1 MFRFDFVQDGGDEQT
16 RTAQNAKKEPK
27 EPALTEISLI
37 ELVRTQ
43 RFSLLMTNE
52 DSFIVGHF
60 ALPHILLPSADTAI
74 RGPSRTFSLSAGSL

>member
-1 MFRFDFVQDGGDEQT
+1 MFKFDFVQDGEDEQT

-43 RFSLLMTNE
+43 RFSLLITNGN
-52 DSFIVGHF
+52 SFTVGHF
-60 ALPHILLPSADTAI
+60 TLPHILLPSADTVI
-74 RGPSRTFSLSAGSL
+74 RGPARTFSLSAGSL